1 VGSRYLSDRGLQTVL
16 NQVLRTLL
24 HTRLA
29 MGLRAYM
36 YDEHFRGDIVV
47 IEARETDE
55 KFFDLNPLVFW
66 RRADAV
72 QHGLESV
79 RKTLLDSADVLQPI
93 FARYGVDFR
102 APSTHP
108 RAAPVEREP
117 RTSGPNLRVVSGSNP
132 G

>member
-1 VGSRYLSDRGLQTVL
+1 ML
-16 NQVLRTLL
+16 NQVLRTML

-55 KFFDLNPLVFW
+55 KFFDLNPLEFW
-66 RRADAV
+66 RRSDAV

-93 FARYGVDFR
+93 FARYGLRVPAPQTPGR
-102 APSTHP
+102 AS
-108 RAAPVEREP
+108 APVERES
-117 RTSGPNLRVVSGSNP
+117 RAAGPNLRVVSGNSP